1 MRTGIAHVS
10 VAADRRRRR
19 LPEFFEGP
27 LIDDCG
33 LKRVGNESSG
43 GVGDCG
49 FGDCRLRIET
59 ADCGLSDGG
68 QISNRQSQS
77 AIRNLN
83 RQSTI
88 KKSAITNPKSA
99 MLFNALQRMETVA

>member
-33 LKRVGNESSG
+33 LKRVGNESIA
-43 GVGDCG
+43 D
-49 FGDCRLRIET
+49 FGLAIADLAI
-59 ADCGLSDGG
+59 ADCGLRLPIAD
-68 QISNRQSQS
+68 
-77 AIRNLN
+77 
-83 RQSTI
+83 
-88 KKSAITNPKSA
+88 
-99 MLFNALQRMETVA
+99 